1 MKKFEFK
8 DKEINGY
15 IDKTF
20 MKGVLKLML
29 LKIIEKE
36 KIYPYALLKKINSNK
51 HLNMK
56 ISKNDLYNLITVMEK
71 SNLITAKEIIK
82 NKKSHKILIITPK
95 GKNITIKSKNILIK
109 HIKSVKDLMAEM
121 DG

>member
-82 NKKSHKILIITPK
+82 NKKTHK
-95 GKNITIKSKNILIK
+95 
-109 HIKSVKDLMAEM
+109 
-121 DG
+121 